1 MVARDCVA
9 PPLTSRPDELAG
21 TSAVVSRRFCD
32 APSPEDVGFGDLFVV
47 RARWQ
52 GVCSLD
58 LGLHVVSSCAW

>member
-1 MVARDCVA
+1 MVAWDCVA

-32 APSPEDVGFGDLFVV
+32 APSPKDVGFRDRFVV
-47 RARWQ
+47 RARWP

-58 LGLHVVSSCAW
+58 LGLHGVSSCAW